1 MIIEVRPIIEKVGL
15 KRKSRELRFGLRL
28 RKTHKVPHLTL
39 LYDFRP
45 NNMAPQELAEIVK
58 TTAAKYGRLRYRY
71 NGYEIK
77 NGSNGYV
84 LTFKIEP
91 SLELRKFRYE
101 LYRNL
106 KPYINED
113 PRTTNFN
120 SKTEEDY
127 WFHAAISFHMN
138 SSEARRAEDFIDGIE
153 NNSFTSKLSSFLF
166 GSKSTVK
173 RSLSPINHSIMDSE
187 AIRIPIIMKQKIAY
201 EYDTL
206 LGRVLNRREALSS
219 YYQRQTLS
227 KYREL
232 ENLEIKTAMHKAK
245 PTTWLISDTHFY
257 HEPIIGFTSR
267 PFYDIREMN
276 DILLSNWN
284 NVISP
289 KDTVYFLGDLALG
302 RERDPPKR
310 AKPELTHMW
319 QERLNGKKIFIN
331 GNHDPLVFGEYWKDI
346 GEYEGI
352 RFLLIHRPTGA
363 EDDWPEA
370 QKRELDSLMANSDR
384 ENVWIIHG
392 HTHNSDLVNY
402 PFINYKKRTV
412 NVSIELI
419 RYKPIELAKIIGLI
433 QQEKKEN
440 LLYLPQSTSIL

>member
-1 MIIEVRPIIEKVGL
+1 MIIEVRPIIEKVIL

-45 NNMAPQELAEIVK
+45 NNRAPHELAEIVK
-58 TTAAKYGRLRYRY
+58 STAAKYGRLRYRY
-71 NGYEIK
+71 NGYEINK
-77 NGSNGYV
+77 GTNGYV

-113 PRTTNFN
+113 PSTAEFN
-120 SKTEEDY
+120 SKSEEDY

-138 SSEARRAEDFIDGIE
+138 SSEASRAEDFIYGNA
-153 NNSFTSKLSSFLF
+153 NNSFTPKLSNFLF

-173 RSLSPINHSIMDSE
+173 RGLSPINHAIMDSE
-187 AIRIPIIMKQKIAY
+187 AIRISVIMKQRIAY

-206 LGRVLNRREALSS
+206 LGRVLNRKEALSS
-219 YYQRQTLS
+219 YYQRLTLS

-232 ENLEIKTAMHKAK
+232 ENLEIKTSMHKSN

-257 HEPIIGFTSR
+257 HKPIVSFTSR

-310 AKPELTHMW
+310 AKPELTRMW
-319 QERLNGKKIFIN
+319 EERLNGKKIFIN

-346 GEYEGI
+346 GEYKGI
-352 RFLLIHRPTGA
+352 RFLLIHKPTGA
-363 EDDWPEA
+363 EDDWPA
-370 QKRELDSLMANSDR
+370 HKKLELDRLMANMGR
-384 ENVWIIHG
+384 EGAWIIHG
-392 HTHNSDLVNY
+392 HTHNGDLINY

-412 NVSIELI
+412 NVSADLI
-419 RYKPIELAKIIGLI
+419 GYKPIELDTIVELI
-433 QQEKKEN
+433 KRNKSDS
-440 LLYLPQSTSIL
+440 LLYAP